1 MPQALT
7 FIHVSMSLCI
17 IGFLGLAGCGYRF
30 MVEGPG
36 PMLGQSTA
44 VQPEGPPLRL
54 AIHTLDNR
62 TFESNLELKYTDYL
76 KSALKASGIAKIVQH
91 ERDADFILTGA
102 IESVSLPSLTFTP
115 DQTRE
120 SRVIVSVKVQ
130 IKDRETGAIRWTQT
144 LQSSAEFFVGA
155 APQVGGATSGLQ
167 FNRVLQDRA
176 LEQAGQLLAEDL
188 SDRLLLA
195 REQGVFSSPA
205 SEPSERISQS

>member
-1 MPQALT
+1 
-7 FIHVSMSLCI
+7 
-17 IGFLGLAGCGYRF
+17 

-36 PMLGQSTA
+36 PFLGRPAA
-44 VQPEGPPLRL
+44 VRPEGPPLRL

-76 KSALKASGIAKIVQH
+76 KKELQASGAAKIVQD
-91 ERDADFILTGA
+91 EREADFILTGA

-120 SRVIVSVKVQ
+120 SRVTVSVKVQ
-130 IKDRETGAIRWTQT
+130 VKDRETGTIRWTQT
-144 LQSSAEFFVGA
+144 LQSSADFFVGA
-155 APQVGGATSGLQ
+155 APQGGGAASGLQ

-176 LEQAGQLLAEDL
+176 LEQAGQLIAEDL

-195 REQGVFSSPA
+195 REQGVFSSSAPGPA
-205 SEPSERISQS
+205 ARAS